1 MSLISVQGLS
11 FQAGTKQLFD
21 GLSLHLEEG
30 DRVGLVGHNGAGK
43 STLLRLLTG
52 ELQPDAGR
60 IVRQRGLSIGL
71 VEQFLP
77 GALEALTAR
86 DAVLDALDPDRR
98 LVDGWRVESLLEA
111 LGFAAALW
119 EKPLARLSGGQKN
132 LVLFARAIVR
142 EPELLLLDEPGNH
155 MDSQA
160 LYHLKRYLTESAVPA
175 FLMISHDRDL
185 LDDTTRQTLW
195 LRDLRAYRFDVPYT
209 RARQALEAQDEAA
222 QRARAAEE
230 KEIARLKASAKRL
243 ATWGR
248 VYDNEKFT
256 RRAKSIEQRIDRLA
270 AEVTF
275 VSEGSGLSLAV
286 DAEWLQVK
294 QVFILDH
301 TEVCTPDGRALFS
314 VDELTFRPGDRVALL
329 GVNGAGK
336 STLIR
341 TMLAAAAMDPGS
353 QTDIRFN
360 PNVRIGYFDQEL
372 DDFGSDAG
380 IYAWVRARVRR
391 DEDTVKRT
399 LIHWGFPWL
408 ARDRPVR
415 VLSGGERA
423 RLVLLTFQLNQPN
436 LLVMDEPTNHIDL
449 KGKEELEADLLQP
462 GLSLLFTSHD
472 RRFIET
478 VATRFWWID
487 RGRLIEMPDAAAYF
501 TGMGQVAAPRALA
514 DSHADQDADTVSVV
528 ARDEDRLLERLVE
541 LERLLAED
549 QARPE
554 RFQKPA
560 RQQVW
565 EAELVGIRRSLG
577 LD

>member
-1 MSLISVQGLS
+1 MSLISVQGVS

-21 GLSLHLEEG
+21 GLSFHLDEG
-30 DRVGLVGHNGAGK
+30 DRVGLVGHNGSGK

-111 LGFAAALW
+111 LGFAAALC
-119 EKPLARLSGGQKN
+119 ERPLLRLSGGQKN

-160 LYHLKRYLTESAVPA
+160 LHHLKRYLTESAVPA

-195 LRDLRAYRFDVPYT
+195 LRDLRGHRFDAPYT

-256 RRAKSIEQRIDRLA
+256 RRAKSMEQRIDRLA

-329 GVNGAGK
+329 GVNGSGK

-341 TMLAAAAMDPGS
+341 TMLAAAATDPGS

-380 IYAWVRARVRR
+380 VYAWVRARVRR
-391 DEDTVKRT
+391 DEDTVKRA

-408 ARDRPVR
+408 ERDRPVR

-449 KGKEELEADLLQP
+449 QGKEELEADLLQP

-487 RGRLIEMPDAAAYF
+487 GGRLIEVPDAAAYF
-501 TGMGQVAAPRALA
+501 AGIGHVDAPRAPA
-514 DSHADQDADTVSVV
+514 DSPAHQDTDTVSMV

-549 QARPE
+549 RARPA
-554 RFQKPA
+554 RFQKLV
-560 RQQVW
+560 RQKAW
-565 EAELVGIRRSLG
+565 EAELVGVRRSLG
-577 LD
+577 ID